1 MYEEAY
7 RLGKLLGQ
15 NGFNVATG
23 GYTGVMEA
31 VSRGAHEH
39 GAHVV
44 GVTMRQFEDEV
55 NPFVMDEI
63 STGDFYQRLR
73 WLVDRSQGYI
83 ATRGGMG
90 TLAELT
96 FTWQKLWLKMLPPR
110 PFVLLGKAWRPVLD
124 CWLENLIVR
133 ADDYDCMKIAETP
146 EEACSVI
153 KAAFARDSRMFSAAG
168 R

>member
-1 MYEEAY
+1 MTAVGPHWSYLLVSRIKSKKKVSALNSTSRKPKSKRSTSSDSTRLWARSADKPLISVFGSSRSVRGDELYEEAY

-73 WLVDRSQGYI
+73 WLVDRSQG
-83 ATRGGMG
+83 
-90 TLAELT
+90 
-96 FTWQKLWLKMLPPR
+96 
-110 PFVLLGKAWRPVLD
+110 
-124 CWLENLIVR
+124 
-133 ADDYDCMKIAETP
+133 
-146 EEACSVI
+146 
-153 KAAFARDSRMFSAAG
+153 
-168 R
+168 